1 MDRWR
6 LLEHVV
12 EASMARSRDGTD
24 ASGTPERT
32 VPCRIGVGAV
42 RPSGSECDPMLSQ
55 DLDRSRANPVES
67 EQLSLAGAIE
77 VSDCAIT
84 RGFEGSG
91 GWSSHLRRQG
101 RG

>member
-1 MDRWR
+1 
-6 LLEHVV
+6 
-12 EASMARSRDGTD
+12 
-24 ASGTPERT
+24 
-32 VPCRIGVGAV
+32 
-42 RPSGSECDPMLSQ
+42 MLSQ

-67 EQLSLAGAIE
+67 EQLSLAGASE